1 MNNTNPY
8 ISDLFINGQHYG
20 VIDNPNEYG
29 RTIILHKVEGIDLSK
44 ISEEEFISLMNKAL
58 STACEKYTSLV
69 TDEVNERMEKSYS
82 SYAATAMRALKAK
95 YARQSTIDKHLAQ
108 KMEGL
113 HERLEKFY
121 SYDRCISFTCWPGP
135 HLSVPGVTMGLST
148 KTTDY
153 ALKNAFTALSENEWF
168 KKGTGFLFR
177 YSCNKIS
184 HVSSCGGEIE
194 ILMNEKDKAAEKAG
208 QKAIDSEITAYYA
221 NKRPGE
227 YCGD

>member
-1 MNNTNPY
+1 MNNINPH

-29 RTIILHKVEGIDLSK
+29 RTIILHKVEGLDLSK
-44 ISEEEFISLMNKAL
+44 ISAEDFISIMNEAL

-69 TDEVNERMEKSYS
+69 SNEIDERMEKSYS
-82 SYAATAMRALKAK
+82 SYADTSMRELKKK
-95 YARQSTIDKHLAQ
+95 YKRQSTIDKYFAQ

-113 HERLEKFY
+113 RERIEKFY

-168 KKGTGFLFR
+168 RKGTGFLFR
-177 YSCNKIS
+177 YGCNKTS
-184 HVSSCGGEIE
+184 HTSSCGGVIE
-194 ILMNEKDKAAEKAG
+194 VLMSEEDKAAEKAG
-208 QKAIDSEITAYYA
+208 QKAIDDEITAYYA

>member
-1 MNNTNPY
+1 MSNINHY
-8 ISDLFINGQHYG
+8 ISDFFVNGQHYG

-29 RTIILHKVEGIDLSK
+29 RTIILHKIEGIDLSK
-44 ISEEEFISLMNKAL
+44 ISEEEFISIMNEAL
-58 STACEKYTSLV
+58 STACKKYTNLV

-82 SYAATAMRALKAK
+82 GYAATVMKTLKAK
-95 YARQSTIDKHLAQ
+95 YARQSTIDKHFAQ
-108 KMEGL
+108 KMEGRR
-113 HERLEKFY
+113 EQIEKFY
-121 SYDRCISFTCWPGP
+121 SYDRYISFTCWPGP
-135 HLSVPGVTMGLST
+135 HQGVPGVTMGLSI

-153 ALKNAFTALSENEWF
+153 NLKNAFAALSENEWF
-168 KKGTGFLFR
+168 RKGTGFLFR

-184 HVSSCGGEIE
+184 YVSSCGGEIE

-208 QKAIDSEITAYYA
+208 QKAIDDAITAYYA